1 MTKDIMASGIKMSDV
16 IKSTGFPVPEDM
28 KGKTFAEA
36 VEGGRIIAEPLA
48 VTENGVY
55 TASDGKAYS
64 PVTVNVPSVSAF
76 RYFDGR
82 VSGYATMPSGFW
94 VIRKDQT
101 SGNAHC
107 LITSNS
113 SNYNSVLTIRKLDSN
128 GLMVDENYREYFSEV
143 TEDVVISALG

>member
-1 MTKDIMASGIKMSDV
+1 MSKDIMTSGIEMSDV

-28 KGKTFAEA
+28 KGKTFEEC
-36 VEGGRIIAEPLA
+36 VSGSVVAEPLV

-64 PVTVNVPSVSAF
+64 PVSVNVPSVSAF

-82 VSGYATMPSGFW
+82 ESGYATMPTGFW

-113 SNYNSVLTIRKLDSN
+113 TNNNSVLAIRKLNSN
-128 GLMVDENYREYFSEV
+128 GLMVDEFGREYFHEV